1 MVGADPRDPRIRE
14 AMDDLG
20 AYTKANPSAKRDL
33 KEGNS
38 SFGRGT
44 HRPAGEYTIQNVT
57 PPIKVPAAELM
68 KTEETEF
75 AFDEYAVYA
84 ANQIKHKYLV
94 KVEIVPK

>member
-1 MVGADPRDPRIRE
+1 MRKLLWHGPEPAKVFEVLRD
-14 AMDDLG
+14 G
-20 AYTKANPSAKRDL
+20 YKHS
-33 KEGNS
+33 
-38 SFGRGT
+38 
-44 HRPAGEYTIQNVT
+44 TIQNVT